1 MGFIAWFATKEIM
14 KYRKDR
20 KRYNAKEIQ
29 KRFDDYMGYMGEGS
43 VYDKWL
49 NDVLPRIK
57 KTRQIYNEWQSVVP
71 YGALKLKT
79 KEELEWLRNEYTS
92 ILNDMNGIEKIQIPR
107 LTTFETEKFYIEREL
122 MIIDAVIK
130 CYK

>member
-1 MGFIAWFATKEIM
+1 MGFIAWFTTKEIM
-14 KYRKDR
+14 KYRKDK

-29 KRFDDYMGYMGEGS
+29 KRYDDFMGDRS

-49 NDVLPRIK
+49 NNVLPRIQ
-57 KTRQIYNEWQSVVP
+57 KTRQTYHEWESAAP

-79 KEELEWLRNEYTS
+79 KEELEWLRNEYKS
-92 ILNDMNGIEKIQIPR
+92 ILNDMNEIEKIQIPK
-107 LTTFETEKFYIEREL
+107 LTPFEHYKYYVEREL
-122 MIIDAVIK
+122 MIVEAVIK

>member
-1 MGFIAWFATKEIM
+1 MGFIAWFTTKEIM
-14 KYRKDR
+14 KYRKDK

-29 KRFDDYMGYMGEGS
+29 KRYDDFMGDRS

-49 NDVLPRIK
+49 NDVLPRIQ
-57 KTRQIYNEWQSVVP
+57 KTRQTYNEWQSAVP

-79 KEELEWLRNEYTS
+79 KEELEWLRNEYAS
-92 ILNDMNGIEKIQIPR
+92 ILNDMNEIEKIQVPR
-107 LTTFETEKFYIEREL
+107 LTAFQTEKHYIEREL
-122 MIIDAVIK
+122 MIIEAVIK

>member
-1 MGFIAWFATKEIM
+1 MGFIAWFTTKEIM
-14 KYRKDR
+14 KYRKDK

-29 KRFDDYMGYMGEGS
+29 KRYDDFMGDRS

-49 NDVLPRIK
+49 NNVLPRIQ
-57 KTRQIYNEWQSVVP
+57 KTRQTYHEWESAAP

-79 KEELEWLRNEYTS
+79 KEELEWLRNEYKS
-92 ILNDMNGIEKIQIPR
+92 ILNDMNEIEKIQIPK
-107 LTTFETEKFYIEREL
+107 LTAFEHHKYYVEREL
-122 MIIDAVIK
+122 MIIEAIIK

>member
-14 KYRKDR
+14 KYRKDK

-29 KRFDDYMGYMGEGS
+29 KRFDDYMGPMGEGS

-49 NDVLPRIK
+49 NDVLPHIRRIQQVRK
-57 KTRQIYNEWQSVVP
+57 EWKSAAP
-71 YGALKLKT
+71 YGALRLRT
-79 KEELEWLRNEYTS
+79 KEELEWLRDEYVS
-92 ILNDMNGIEKIQIPR
+92 ILNDMNEIEKIQIPK
-107 LTTFETEKFYIEREL
+107 LTAFETEKFYVEREL
-122 MIIDAVIK
+122 MIVEAVVK

>member
-29 KRFDDYMGYMGEGS
+29 KRFDDYMGPMGEGS

-57 KTRQIYNEWQSVVP
+57 KTRQTYNEWQSVTP

-79 KEELEWLRNEYTS
+79 KEELEWLRNEYAS
-92 ILNDMNGIEKIQIPR
+92 ILNDMNEIEKIQIPK
-107 LTTFETEKFYIEREL
+107 LTAFETEKFYVEREL
-122 MIIDAVIK
+122 MIVEAVIK